1 MRMKLKSKKKKK
13 KKYKILKVLVLL
25 LISYFSFEYMTYSVL
40 KSKLATSN
48 EEFLNHMLRDSNH
61 YLLYQ
66 KSEENVISKIGKYFM
81 DFDLQNPI
89 SLLNIGKDE
98 NKTEVVYQEQN
109 HNATFIRNSE
119 TLKEPKVYI
128 YNTHQ
133 NENYSMKTL
142 EPYNITPNVMMA
154 SYLMK
159 ENFKK
164 NGVEAIVEET
174 DFQKYLKEHQLN
186 HAQSYQASREFVT
199 QILKKYPT
207 LKLIIDLHRDAI
219 PKSSSTITLN
229 QKNYAKILFIVGLN
243 NQNYQ
248 KNLDLATNLS
258 NQINDAYSK
267 LSRGIM
273 KKTGATVNGLYNQDL
288 NSNMI
293 LLELGANENTIDEI
307 QNTVEAIT
315 PILSKYINS

>member
-1 MRMKLKSKKKKK
+1 M
-13 KKYKILKVLVLL
+13 L

-186 HAQSYQASREFVT
+186 HAQSYQVSREFVT

-258 NQINDAYSK
+258 NQINDAYPK

-273 KKTGATVNGLYNQDL
+273 KKTGAAVNGLYNQDL

>member
-13 KKYKILKVLVLL
+13 KKYKILKVLLL
-25 LISYFSFEYMTYSVL
+25 LFISYFSFEYMTYSVL

-81 DFDLQNPI
+81 DVDLQNPI

-98 NKTEVVYQEQN
+98 KKTEVVYQEQN

-186 HAQSYQASREFVT
+186 HAQSYQVSREFVT

-258 NQINDAYSK
+258 NQINDAYPK

>member
-186 HAQSYQASREFVT
+186 HAQSYQVSREFVT

-258 NQINDAYSK
+258 NQINDAYPK